1 MCTLKYTCSIRAL
14 AYFFDKKRYI
24 GTDLGPGVALGPGAE
39 LDPDAAFTEI
49 GTALDSFN
57 LYPAKHLLS
66 K

>member
-1 MCTLKYTCSIRAL
+1 MFTKVI
-14 AYFFDKKRYI
+14 YFCVRRRNQP
-24 GTDLGPGVALGPGAE
+24 GPGAELGPGVALGPGAE

>member
-1 MCTLKYTCSIRAL
+1 MCNI
-14 AYFFDKKRYI
+14 I
-24 GTDLGPGVALGPGAE
+24 GPGAELGPGVALGPGAE

-57 LYPAKHLLS
+57 LLPVKHLLS